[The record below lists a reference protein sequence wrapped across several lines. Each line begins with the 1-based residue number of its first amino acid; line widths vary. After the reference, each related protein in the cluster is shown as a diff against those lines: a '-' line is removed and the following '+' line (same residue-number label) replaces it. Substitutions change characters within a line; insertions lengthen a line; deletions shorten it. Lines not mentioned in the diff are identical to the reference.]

1 MVWKRFTAFCLAA
14 AMMAA
19 NVADVALLAAPFT
32 SNARA
37 SGDLEVATLG
47 FIKKPWDENKDPST
61 TEVVS
66 GGSVDLSV
74 SIKPGYMENEKTS
87 FNFDSTEGKPAPK
100 DDDIVI
106 TGTGKTRRLD
116 VADDFPDPNGT
127 HGTQEVWITG
137 NYYAIA
143 GQGRAV
149 ETIDGAPRRSI
160 KAAIE
165 PEYITQY
172 GELTITAEKGEAVV
186 DGKSQGGAIF
196 TVTAPDRIANG
207 DTENGLFGYNDG
219 TVAADRLANGD
230 LIVEITPKPSTTR
243 LEPLIFTIT
252 PSPAYEYFVTQDKG
266 NSNTTTSKN
275 MYLKQDGTPWL
286 DTELLDNGFPPEKT
300 RNDVIQKDEKIT
312 LYLDLPK
319 SNTLSL
325 KVIKATAAV
334 EEIANDIKIS
344 ANRNDEK
351 FIKLDPGDALNW
363 ITTDFSLR
371 NYQNQYNDKFTI
383 SWDWKA
389 DDSAYQDN
397 VHIGESNNEWIGATI
412 EREITNVKGK
422 LLYTV
427 TFKDRNGKE
436 TTSAQQEIEIVIR
449 GTGDPPVAT
458 LTAQWLNKDDLSSGV
473 NDDANKI
480 PMNTE
485 LNNNGTQLKMDVYKG
500 GVIGYKN
507 PQSPYRYE
515 ITASMGARQS
525 WAKYMIIDASG
536 STDAVT
542 VQLNTTSGIQDYTFG
557 SEFNNPS
564 ISNKDTAVNIP
575 VQINAAKPGTV
586 TLTFR
591 FFVEDSKGNPVEL
604 DYKPR
609 VTITVVDTSPSED
622 ATLSSLVMKDPKGQ
636 SIDFGF
642 TPEATQP
649 FEIKVPFKTESITLE
664 AFRNDDAA
672 NKMIAYYAY
681 HRDGGLTPVYGTE
694 DNPEKVEAGKPTDK
708 IPLTENVPVYIE
720 VTVTA
725 QNPNFTK
732 TYTLQVTRTPAST
745 DATLSNIEIYDESDT
760 DMKNNYLKDFNPL
773 QMDGYMIE
781 VPYKTDWLRVKV
793 PTTDPN
799 AAVQCDPKLENKVL
813 FGDPEWIRLSKMTPN
828 DQGVY
833 VLKVKVVSE
842 QSIDRSANK
851 QPDFTKPDREYTV
864 QIRRRD
870 PSDVSTL
877 TELKVYD
884 TDDKQLTLSPAFTA
898 AQSDYT
904 LRVPF
909 STSKIRASVKPQED
923 SVSRIFAVYGRRGQS
938 DYKKWKTVDINPD
951 GSISKDIPVDF
962 ITAAYDHDEIWIV
975 VGSEMAYG
983 YTEQELI
990 KMVID
995 GDKSEY
1001 VSVYRIRVERAE
1013 PSDDATLKSLVIN
1026 DQDGV
1031 DTKKISFNPDVE
1043 TYEISVPYETREV
1056 SFVPTANHEGA
1067 RIKIQSNRD
1076 SILPGVIP
1084 PRWYTVNSGT
1094 ASKNFDLPYAVGDA
1108 TTTFTIRVEAENY
1121 DYVDP
1126 PSYKEYIVK
1135 ITREEPSHDAYLKA
1149 LSATNTENWQPD
1161 PFIRTTLDYEA
1172 TVKEGSSTVTIT
1184 ATTYHPG
1191 ATLTI
1196 NGMAAQSGVASDP
1209 IDLVDIYTTIEIVV
1223 TAQDG
1228 TTKMT
1233 YTIEFYNQNLVEKTN
1248 NADLRSLKVNYGLMT
1263 PNFKPAVT
1271 EYEVTATED
1280 TYSVDIIPRTDDRLA
1295 TYEVFAG
1302 TRKIGDYNNNYA
1314 LALEDG
1320 ENEVRIVVTSP
1331 DKTVTKEYTVMIYRN
1346 EEDKLKNLTPLE
1358 SEDVDYEGSGDTII
1372 IMIDQYPRIG
1382 ASVFEEL
1389 KNYPDK
1395 TIIFQ
1400 GNDYSL
1406 EFKASDLAG
1415 RVIPSTEIY
1424 DFRMSFSPPDEQE
1437 DAIWDIIESRSGND
1451 DLTSSRVVMAYFPH
1465 HGSLPAT
1472 AILHMSI
1479 GKRYGN
1485 ETIYWHYY
1493 NEERDR
1499 IDYYG
1504 PVQTNAQGTFAVKI
1518 DHFSTYVMTERHS
1531 IVGAELRVGE
1541 TTLAPDGGFLNDA
1554 ADIVKVNP
1562 STGAAKECK

>member
-1 MVWKRFTAFCLAA
+1 
-14 AMMAA
+14 MMAA

-37 SGDLEVATLG
+37 SGDVEAATLG
-47 FIKKPWDENKDPST
+47 FIKKSWDDDKDHPERT
-61 TEVVS
+61 TVVS

-74 SIKPGYMENEKTS
+74 SIKSGYEENKETS
-87 FNFDSTEGKPAPK
+87 FNYDSTDGTAPK

-116 VADDFPDPNGT
+116 VADDFPAIDKQT
-127 HGTQEVWITG
+127 VMITG
-137 NYYAIA
+137 NYYAIK
-143 GQGRAV
+143 GQGKALEKINGADR
-149 ETIDGAPRRSI
+149 TKIDATVD
-160 KAAIE
+160 
-165 PEYITQY
+165 PERIMQY
-172 GELTITAEKGEAVV
+172 GELTIKATQGEIVAN
-186 DGKSQGGAIF
+186 GKSQGGATF
-196 TVTAPDRIANG
+196 TVTAPKFLSNG
-207 DTENGLFGYNDG
+207 GAENGLYGYDG
-219 TVAADRLANGD
+219 GAVGSRRADNGD
-230 LIVEITPKPSTTR
+230 LIVEIHPPAGTAGR
-243 LEPLIFTIT
+243 LDDLTFTIT
-252 PSPAYEYFVTQDKG
+252 PSKAYEYFVTPDKQ
-266 NSNTTTSKN
+266 NSAGTNN
-275 MYLKQDGTPWL
+275 FYLKEDGTPYA
-286 DTELLDNGFPPEKT
+286 DDELLDNGLPPVKT
-300 RNDVIQKDEKIT
+300 MNDVIQKDEEIT
-312 LYLDLPK
+312 FYLDLPK
-319 SNTLSL
+319 SNTLL
-325 KVIKATAAV
+325 LTVIKATAAV

-383 SWDWKA
+383 SWDWRA

-412 EREITNVKGK
+412 EREITDVKGK

-436 TTSAQQEIEIVIR
+436 TKSAQQEIDIVIR

-1184 ATTYHPG
+1184 ATTNHPG

-1562 STGAAKECK
+1562 STGAAKECR

>member
-1 MVWKRFTAFCLAA
+1 
-14 AMMAA
+14 MMAG
-19 NVADVALLAAPFT
+19 NVPDVALLAAPFT

-37 SGDLEVATLG
+37 SGDVEAATLG
-47 FIKKPWDENKDPST
+47 FIKKSWDDDKDHPERT
-61 TEVVS
+61 TVVS

-74 SIKPGYMENEKTS
+74 SIKSGYEENKETS
-87 FNFDSTEGKPAPK
+87 FNYDSTDGTAPK

-116 VADDFPDPNGT
+116 VADDFPAIDKQT
-127 HGTQEVWITG
+127 VMITG
-137 NYYAIA
+137 NYYAIK
-143 GQGRAV
+143 GQGKALEKINGADR
-149 ETIDGAPRRSI
+149 TKIDATVD
-160 KAAIE
+160 
-165 PEYITQY
+165 PERIMQY
-172 GELTITAEKGEAVV
+172 GELTIKATQGEIVAN
-186 DGKSQGGAIF
+186 GKSQGGATF
-196 TVTAPDRIANG
+196 TVTAPEFLSNG
-207 DTENGLFGYNDG
+207 GAENGLYGYNG
-219 TVAADRLANGD
+219 GAVGSRRADNGD
-230 LIVEITPKPSTTR
+230 LIVEIHPPASTAGR
-243 LEPLIFTIT
+243 LDDLTFTIT
-252 PSPAYEYFVTQDKG
+252 PSKAYEYFVTPDKR
-266 NSNTTTSKN
+266 NSAGTNN
-275 MYLKQDGTPWL
+275 FYLKEDGTPYA
-286 DTELLDNGFPPEKT
+286 DDELLDNGLPPVKT
-300 RNDVIQKDEKIT
+300 MNDVIQKDEEIT
-312 LYLDLPK
+312 FYLDLPK
-319 SNTLSL
+319 SNTLL
-325 KVIKATAAV
+325 LTVIKATAAV

-412 EREITNVKGK
+412 EREITDVKGK

-436 TTSAQQEIEIVIR
+436 TKSAQQEIDIVIR

-473 NDDANKI
+473 KDDANKI

-995 GDKSEY
+995 GDKPEY

-1149 LSATNTENWQPD
+1149 LSADNTENWQPD
-1161 PFIRTTLDYEA
+1161 PFIRTTLNYEA

-1184 ATTYHPG
+1184 ATTNHPG

-1562 STGAAKECK
+1562 STGAAKECR

>member
-1 MVWKRFTAFCLAA
+1 
-14 AMMAA
+14 MMAA

-32 SNARA
+32 TNARA
-37 SGDLEVATLG
+37 SGDVEAATLG
-47 FIKKPWDENKDPST
+47 FIKKSWDDDKDHPERT
-61 TEVVS
+61 TVVS

-74 SIKPGYMENEKTS
+74 SIKSGYEENKETS
-87 FNFDSTEGKPAPK
+87 FNYDSTDGTAPK

-106 TGTGKTRRLD
+106 TGTGNTRRLD
-116 VADDFPDPNGT
+116 VSDSFPAIDKQT
-127 HGTQEVWITG
+127 VMITG
-137 NYYAIA
+137 NYYAIK
-143 GQGRAV
+143 GQGKALEKINGADR
-149 ETIDGAPRRSI
+149 TKIDATVD
-160 KAAIE
+160 
-165 PEYITQY
+165 PERIMQY
-172 GELTITAEKGEAVV
+172 GELTIKATQGEIVAN
-186 DGKSQGGAIF
+186 GKSQGGATF
-196 TVTAPDRIANG
+196 TVTAPKFLSNG
-207 DTENGLFGYNDG
+207 GAENGLYGYDGG
-219 TVAADRLANGD
+219 TVGSRRADNGD
-230 LIVEITPKPSTTR
+230 LIVEIHPPAGTAGR
-243 LEPLIFTIT
+243 LDDLTFTIT
-252 PSPAYEYFVTQDKG
+252 PSKAYEYFVTPDKQ
-266 NSNTTTSKN
+266 NSAGTNN
-275 MYLKQDGTPWL
+275 FYLKEDGTPYA
-286 DTELLDNGFPPEKT
+286 DDELLDNGLPPVKT
-300 RNDVIQKDEKIT
+300 MNDVIQKDEEIT
-312 LYLDLPK
+312 FYLDLPK
-319 SNTLSL
+319 SNTLL
-325 KVIKATAAV
+325 LTVIKATAAV

-412 EREITNVKGK
+412 EREITDVKGK

-458 LTAQWLNKDDLSSGV
+458 LTAQWLNRDDLSSGV
-473 NDDANKI
+473 DDDANKI
-480 PMNTE
+480 TMDTE

-1184 ATTYHPG
+1184 ATTNHPG

-1263 PNFKPAVT
+1263 PKFKPAVT

>member
-1 MVWKRFTAFCLAA
+1 
-14 AMMAA
+14 MMAA

-37 SGDLEVATLG
+37 SGDVEAATLG
-47 FIKKPWDENKDPST
+47 FIKKSWDDDKDHPERT
-61 TEVVS
+61 TVVS

-74 SIKPGYMENEKTS
+74 SIKSGYEENKETS
-87 FNFDSTEGKPAPK
+87 FNYDSTDGTAPK

-106 TGTGKTRRLD
+106 TGTGNTRRLD
-116 VADDFPDPNGT
+116 VSDSFPAIDKQT
-127 HGTQEVWITG
+127 VMITG
-137 NYYAIA
+137 NYYAIK
-143 GQGRAV
+143 GQGKALEKINGADR
-149 ETIDGAPRRSI
+149 TKIDATVD
-160 KAAIE
+160 
-165 PEYITQY
+165 PERIMQY
-172 GELTITAEKGEAVV
+172 GELTIKATQGEIVAN
-186 DGKSQGGAIF
+186 GKSQGGATF
-196 TVTAPDRIANG
+196 TVTAPEFLSNG
-207 DTENGLFGYNDG
+207 GAENGLYGYDG
-219 TVAADRLANGD
+219 GAVGSRRADNGD
-230 LIVEITPKPSTTR
+230 LIVEIHPPAGTAGR
-243 LEPLIFTIT
+243 LDDLTFTIT
-252 PSPAYEYFVTQDKG
+252 PSKAYEYFVTPDKQ
-266 NSNTTTSKN
+266 NSAGTNN
-275 MYLKQDGTPWL
+275 FYLKEDGTPYA
-286 DTELLDNGFPPEKT
+286 DDELLDNGLPPVKT
-300 RNDVIQKDEKIT
+300 MNDVIQKDEEIT
-312 LYLDLPK
+312 FYLDLPK
-319 SNTLSL
+319 SNTLL
-325 KVIKATAAV
+325 LTVIKATAAV

-412 EREITNVKGK
+412 EREITDVKGK

-458 LTAQWLNKDDLSSGV
+458 LTAQWLNRDDLSSGV
-473 NDDANKI
+473 DDDANKI
-480 PMNTE
+480 TMDTE

-995 GDKSEY
+995 GDKPEY

-1067 RIKIQSNRD
+1067 RIKIQSSRD

-1149 LSATNTENWQPD
+1149 LSADNTENWQPD
-1161 PFIRTTLDYEA
+1161 PFIRTTLNYEA

-1184 ATTYHPG
+1184 ATTNHPG

>member
-1 MVWKRFTAFCLAA
+1 
-14 AMMAA
+14 MMAA

-32 SNARA
+32 TNARA
-37 SGDLEVATLG
+37 SGDVEAATLG
-47 FIKKPWDENKDPST
+47 FIKKPWDEDKDHPERT
-61 TEVVS
+61 TVVS

-74 SIKPGYMENEKTS
+74 SIKSGYEENKETS
-87 FNFDSTEGKPAPK
+87 FNYDSTDGTAPK

-106 TGTGKTRRLD
+106 TGTGNTRRLD
-116 VADDFPDPNGT
+116 VSDSFPAIDKQT
-127 HGTQEVWITG
+127 VMITG
-137 NYYAIA
+137 NYYAIK
-143 GQGRAV
+143 GQGKALEKINGADR
-149 ETIDGAPRRSI
+149 TKIDATVD
-160 KAAIE
+160 
-165 PEYITQY
+165 PERIMQY
-172 GELTITAEKGEAVV
+172 GELTIKATQGEIVAN
-186 DGKSQGGAIF
+186 GKSQGGATF
-196 TVTAPDRIANG
+196 TVTAPKFLSNG
-207 DTENGLFGYNDG
+207 GAENGLYGYDG
-219 TVAADRLANGD
+219 GAVGSRRADNGD
-230 LIVEITPKPSTTR
+230 LIVEIHPPAGTAGR
-243 LEPLIFTIT
+243 LDDLTFTIT
-252 PSPAYEYFVTQDKG
+252 PSKAYEYFVTPDKQ
-266 NSNTTTSKN
+266 NSAGTNN
-275 MYLKQDGTPWL
+275 FYLKEDGTPYA
-286 DTELLDNGFPPEKT
+286 DDELLDNGLPPVKT
-300 RNDVIQKDEKIT
+300 MNDVIQKDEEIT
-312 LYLDLPK
+312 FYLDLPK
-319 SNTLSL
+319 SNTLL
-325 KVIKATAAV
+325 LTVIKATAAV

-412 EREITNVKGK
+412 EREITDVKGK

-436 TTSAQQEIEIVIR
+436 TKSAQQEIDIVIR

-542 VQLNTTSGIQDYTFG
+542 VQLNTTSGIQDYMFG

-1263 PNFKPAVT
+1263 PKFKPAVT

>member
-1 MVWKRFTAFCLAA
+1 
-14 AMMAA
+14 MMAA

-37 SGDLEVATLG
+37 SGDVEAATLG
-47 FIKKPWDENKDPST
+47 FIKKSWDDDKDHPERT
-61 TEVVS
+61 TVVS

-74 SIKPGYMENEKTS
+74 SIKSGYEENKETS
-87 FNFDSTEGKPAPK
+87 FNYDSTDGTAPK

-116 VADDFPDPNGT
+116 VADDFPAIDKQT
-127 HGTQEVWITG
+127 VMITG
-137 NYYAIA
+137 NYYAIK
-143 GQGRAV
+143 GQGKALEKINGADR
-149 ETIDGAPRRSI
+149 TKIDATVD
-160 KAAIE
+160 
-165 PEYITQY
+165 PERIMQY
-172 GELTITAEKGEAVV
+172 GELTIKATQGEIVAN
-186 DGKSQGGAIF
+186 GKSQGGATF
-196 TVTAPDRIANG
+196 TVTAPKFLSNG
-207 DTENGLFGYNDG
+207 GAENGLYGYDG
-219 TVAADRLANGD
+219 GAVGSRRADNGD
-230 LIVEITPKPSTTR
+230 LIVEIHPPAGTAGR
-243 LEPLIFTIT
+243 LDDLTFTIT
-252 PSPAYEYFVTQDKG
+252 PSKAYEYFVTPDKQ
-266 NSNTTTSKN
+266 NSAGTNN
-275 MYLKQDGTPWL
+275 FYLKEDGTPYA
-286 DTELLDNGFPPEKT
+286 DDELLDNGLPPVKT
-300 RNDVIQKDEKIT
+300 MNDVIQKDEEIT
-312 LYLDLPK
+312 FYLDLPK
-319 SNTLSL
+319 SNTLL
-325 KVIKATAAV
+325 LTVIKATAAV

-412 EREITNVKGK
+412 EREITDVKGK

-458 LTAQWLNKDDLSSGV
+458 LTAQWLNRDDLSSGV
-473 NDDANKI
+473 DDDANKI

-1067 RIKIQSNRD
+1067 RIKIQSSRD

-1149 LSATNTENWQPD
+1149 LSADNTENWQPD
-1161 PFIRTTLDYEA
+1161 PFIRTTLNYEA

>member
-1 MVWKRFTAFCLAA
+1 
-14 AMMAA
+14 MMAA

-37 SGDLEVATLG
+37 SGDVEAATLG
-47 FIKKPWDENKDPST
+47 FIKKSWDDDKDHPERT
-61 TEVVS
+61 TVVS

-74 SIKPGYMENEKTS
+74 SIKSGYEENEKTS
-87 FNFDSTEGKPAPK
+87 FYYDSTDGKPAPK

-116 VADDFPDPNGT
+116 VADSFPTSDKQT
-127 HGTQEVWITG
+127 VMITG
-137 NYYAIA
+137 NYYAIK
-143 GQGRAV
+143 GQGKAL
-149 ETIDGAPRRSI
+149 EKIKGEGGDPTLTKIDATVD
-160 KAAIE
+160 
-165 PEYITQY
+165 PERIMQY
-172 GELTITAEKGEAVV
+172 GELTIKATQGEIVAN
-186 DGKSQGGAIF
+186 GKSQGGATF
-196 TVTAPDRIANG
+196 TVTAPEFLSNG
-207 DTENGLFGYNDG
+207 GAENGLYGYDGG
-219 TVAADRLANGD
+219 TVGSRRADNGD
-230 LIVEITPKPSTTR
+230 LIVEIHPPAGTAGR
-243 LEPLIFTIT
+243 LDDLTFTIT

-286 DTELLDNGFPPEKT
+286 DTELLDNGRPPVKT
-300 RNDVIQKDEKIT
+300 MNDVIQKDEEIT
-312 LYLDLPK
+312 FYLDLPK
-319 SNTLSL
+319 SNPLFLTVIQA
-325 KVIKATAAV
+325 KVAV
-334 EEIANDIKIS
+334 EGIANDI
-344 ANRNDEK
+344 NLNDEK
-351 FIKLDPGDALNW
+351 FIRYDPDDGWNVSTGEFW
-363 ITTDFSLR
+363 FTKEFSLLAV
-371 NYQNQYNDKFTI
+371 QKQYNAEFSI
-383 SWDWKA
+383 SWKWVPESAEHKEMVVIG
-389 DDSAYQDN
+389 DSTDAN
-397 VHIGESNNEWIGATI
+397 GWVSVKIGK
-412 EREITNVKGK
+412 RPTNDVKGT
-422 LLYTV
+422 LAYTV
-427 TFKDRNGKE
+427 TFRDRNNKE
-436 TTSAQQEIEIVIR
+436 TTSAEQSIPIRIR
-449 GTGDPPVAT
+449 GTGEPPVAT
-458 LTAQWLNKDDLSSGV
+458 LTAQWLNRDDLSSGV

-480 PMNTE
+480 AMDTE

-507 PQSPYRYE
+507 PKSPYRYE

-525 WAKYMIIDASG
+525 WAHHMVIDASG

-542 VQLNTTSGIQDYTFG
+542 VQLNTDDGVQDYTFG

-564 ISNKDTAVNIP
+564 ISNKEMATDIP

-591 FFVEDSKGNPVEL
+591 FFIENANGQPVVEL

-1161 PFIRTTLDYEA
+1161 PFIRTTLNYEA

-1184 ATTYHPG
+1184 ATTNHPG

-1263 PNFKPAVT
+1263 PKFKPAVT

>member
-32 SNARA
+32 TNARA
-37 SGDLEVATLG
+37 SGDVEAATLG
-47 FIKKPWDENKDPST
+47 FIKKSWDDDKDHPERT
-61 TEVVS
+61 TVVS

-74 SIKPGYMENEKTS
+74 SIKSGYEENKETS
-87 FNFDSTEGKPAPK
+87 FNYDSTDGTAPK

-106 TGTGKTRRLD
+106 TGTGNTRRLD
-116 VADDFPDPNGT
+116 VSDSFPAIDKQT
-127 HGTQEVWITG
+127 VMITG
-137 NYYAIA
+137 NYYAIK
-143 GQGRAV
+143 GQGKALEKINGADR
-149 ETIDGAPRRSI
+149 TKIDATVD
-160 KAAIE
+160 
-165 PEYITQY
+165 PERIMQY
-172 GELTITAEKGEAVV
+172 GELTIKATQGEIVAN
-186 DGKSQGGAIF
+186 GKSQGGATF
-196 TVTAPDRIANG
+196 TVTAPKFLSNG
-207 DTENGLFGYNDG
+207 GAENGLYGYDGG
-219 TVAADRLANGD
+219 TVGSRRADNGD
-230 LIVEITPKPSTTR
+230 LIVEIHPPAGTAGR
-243 LEPLIFTIT
+243 LDDLTFTIT
-252 PSPAYEYFVTQDKG
+252 PSKAYEYFVTPDKQ
-266 NSNTTTSKN
+266 NSAGTNN
-275 MYLKQDGTPWL
+275 FYLKEDGTPYA
-286 DTELLDNGFPPEKT
+286 DDELLDNGLPPVKT
-300 RNDVIQKDEKIT
+300 MNDVIQKDEEIT
-312 LYLDLPK
+312 FYLDLPK
-319 SNTLSL
+319 SNTLL
-325 KVIKATAAV
+325 LTVIKATAAV

-412 EREITNVKGK
+412 EREITDVKGK

-458 LTAQWLNKDDLSSGV
+458 LTAQWLNRDDLSSGV
-473 NDDANKI
+473 DDDANKI
-480 PMNTE
+480 TMDTE

-1184 ATTYHPG
+1184 ATTNHPG

-1263 PNFKPAVT
+1263 PKFKPAVT

>member
-37 SGDLEVATLG
+37 SGDVEAATLG
-47 FIKKPWDENKDPST
+47 FIKKSWDDDKDHPERT
-61 TEVVS
+61 TVVS

-74 SIKPGYMENEKTS
+74 SIKSGYEENKETS
-87 FNFDSTEGKPAPK
+87 FNYDSTDGTAPK

-116 VADDFPDPNGT
+116 VSDSFPAIDKAIDKQT
-127 HGTQEVWITG
+127 VMITG
-137 NYYAIA
+137 NYYAIK
-143 GQGRAV
+143 GQGKALEKINGADR
-149 ETIDGAPRRSI
+149 TKIDATVD
-160 KAAIE
+160 
-165 PEYITQY
+165 PERIMQY
-172 GELTITAEKGEAVV
+172 GELTIKATQGEIVAN
-186 DGKSQGGAIF
+186 GKSQGGATF
-196 TVTAPDRIANG
+196 TVTAPEFLSNG
-207 DTENGLFGYNDG
+207 GAENGLYGYDGG
-219 TVAADRLANGD
+219 TVGSRRADNGD
-230 LIVEITPKPSTTR
+230 LIVEIYPPAGTAGR
-243 LEPLIFTIT
+243 LDDLTFTIT
-252 PSPAYEYFVTQDKG
+252 PSKAYEYFVTPDKQ
-266 NSNTTTSKN
+266 NSAGTNN
-275 MYLKQDGTPWL
+275 FYLKEDGTPYA
-286 DTELLDNGFPPEKT
+286 DDELLDNGLPPVKT
-300 RNDVIQKDEKIT
+300 MNDVIQKDEEIT
-312 LYLDLPK
+312 FYLDLPK
-319 SNTLSL
+319 SNTLL
-325 KVIKATAAV
+325 LTVIKATAAV

-412 EREITNVKGK
+412 EREITDVKGK

-436 TTSAQQEIEIVIR
+436 TKSAQQEIDIVIR

-995 GDKSEY
+995 GDKPEY

-1067 RIKIQSNRD
+1067 RIKIQSSRD

-1161 PFIRTTLDYEA
+1161 PFIRTTLNYEA

>member
-37 SGDLEVATLG
+37 SGDVEAATLG
-47 FIKKPWDENKDPST
+47 FIKKSWDDDKDHPERT
-61 TEVVS
+61 TVVS

-74 SIKPGYMENEKTS
+74 SIKSGYEENKETS
-87 FNFDSTEGKPAPK
+87 FNYDSTDGTAPK

-116 VADDFPDPNGT
+116 VSDSFPAIDKAIDKQT
-127 HGTQEVWITG
+127 VMITG
-137 NYYAIA
+137 NYYAIK
-143 GQGRAV
+143 GQGKALEKINGADR
-149 ETIDGAPRRSI
+149 TKIDATVD
-160 KAAIE
+160 
-165 PEYITQY
+165 PERIMQY
-172 GELTITAEKGEAVV
+172 GELTIKATQGEIVAN
-186 DGKSQGGAIF
+186 GKSQGGATF
-196 TVTAPDRIANG
+196 TVTAPEFLSNG
-207 DTENGLFGYNDG
+207 GAENGLYGYDGG
-219 TVAADRLANGD
+219 TVGSRRADNGD
-230 LIVEITPKPSTTR
+230 LIVEIYPPAGTAGR
-243 LEPLIFTIT
+243 LDDLTFTIT
-252 PSPAYEYFVTQDKG
+252 PSKAYEYFVTPDKQ
-266 NSNTTTSKN
+266 NSAGTNN
-275 MYLKQDGTPWL
+275 FYLKEDGTPYA
-286 DTELLDNGFPPEKT
+286 DDELLDNGLPPVKT
-300 RNDVIQKDEKIT
+300 MNDVIQKDEEIT
-312 LYLDLPK
+312 FYLDLPK
-319 SNTLSL
+319 SNTLL
-325 KVIKATAAV
+325 LTVIKATAAV

-412 EREITNVKGK
+412 EREITDVKGK

-436 TTSAQQEIEIVIR
+436 TKSAQQEIDIVIR

-995 GDKSEY
+995 GDKPEY

-1067 RIKIQSNRD
+1067 RIKIQSSRD

-1161 PFIRTTLDYEA
+1161 PFIRTTLNYEA

-1263 PNFKPAVT
+1263 PKFKPAVT

-1562 STGAAKECK
+1562 STGAAKECR

>member
-37 SGDLEVATLG
+37 SGDVEAATLG
-47 FIKKPWDENKDPST
+47 FIKKSWDDDKDHPERT
-61 TEVVS
+61 TVVS

-74 SIKPGYMENEKTS
+74 SIKSGYEENKETS
-87 FNFDSTEGKPAPK
+87 FNYDSTDGTAPK

-116 VADDFPDPNGT
+116 VSDSFPAIDKQT
-127 HGTQEVWITG
+127 VMITG
-137 NYYAIA
+137 NYYAIK
-143 GQGRAV
+143 GQGKALEKINGADR
-149 ETIDGAPRRSI
+149 TKIDATVD
-160 KAAIE
+160 
-165 PEYITQY
+165 PERIMQY
-172 GELTITAEKGEAVV
+172 GELTIKATQGEIVAN
-186 DGKSQGGAIF
+186 GKSQGGATF
-196 TVTAPDRIANG
+196 TVTAPEFLSNG
-207 DTENGLFGYNDG
+207 GAENGLYGYDGG
-219 TVAADRLANGD
+219 TVGSRRADNGD
-230 LIVEITPKPSTTR
+230 LIVEIHPPAGTAGR
-243 LEPLIFTIT
+243 LDDLTFTIT
-252 PSPAYEYFVTQDKG
+252 PSKAYEYFVTPDKQ
-266 NSNTTTSKN
+266 NSAGTNN
-275 MYLKQDGTPWL
+275 FYLKEDGTPYA
-286 DTELLDNGFPPEKT
+286 DDELLDNGLPPVKT
-300 RNDVIQKDEKIT
+300 MNDVIQKDEEIT
-312 LYLDLPK
+312 FYLDLPK
-319 SNTLSL
+319 SNTLL
-325 KVIKATAAV
+325 LTVIKATAAV

-383 SWDWKA
+383 SWDWRA

-412 EREITNVKGK
+412 EREITDVKGK

-436 TTSAQQEIEIVIR
+436 TKSAQQEIDIVIR

-458 LTAQWLNKDDLSSGV
+458 LTAQWLNRDDLSSGV
-473 NDDANKI
+473 DDDANKI
-480 PMNTE
+480 TMDTE

-694 DNPEKVEAGKPTDK
+694 DNPEKVEAGKPTDT

-995 GDKSEY
+995 GDKPEY

-1067 RIKIQSNRD
+1067 RIKIQSSRD

>member
-37 SGDLEVATLG
+37 SGDVEAATLG
-47 FIKKPWDENKDPST
+47 FIKKSWDDDKDHPERT
-61 TEVVS
+61 TVVS

-74 SIKPGYMENEKTS
+74 SIKSGYEENKETS
-87 FNFDSTEGKPAPK
+87 FNYDSTDGTAPK

-116 VADDFPDPNGT
+116 VADDFPAIDKQT
-127 HGTQEVWITG
+127 VMITG
-137 NYYAIA
+137 NYYAIK
-143 GQGRAV
+143 GQGKALEKINGADR
-149 ETIDGAPRRSI
+149 TKIDATVD
-160 KAAIE
+160 
-165 PEYITQY
+165 PERIMQY
-172 GELTITAEKGEAVV
+172 GELTIKATQGEIVAN
-186 DGKSQGGAIF
+186 GKSQGGATF
-196 TVTAPDRIANG
+196 TVTAPEFLSNG
-207 DTENGLFGYNDG
+207 GAENGLYGYNG
-219 TVAADRLANGD
+219 GAVGSRRADNGD
-230 LIVEITPKPSTTR
+230 LIVEIHPPASTAGR
-243 LEPLIFTIT
+243 LDDLTFTIT
-252 PSPAYEYFVTQDKG
+252 PSKAYEYFVTPDKR
-266 NSNTTTSKN
+266 NSAGTNN
-275 MYLKQDGTPWL
+275 FYLKEDGTPYA
-286 DTELLDNGFPPEKT
+286 DDELLDNGLPPVKT
-300 RNDVIQKDEKIT
+300 MNDVIQKDEEIT
-312 LYLDLPK
+312 FYLDLPK
-319 SNTLSL
+319 SNTLL
-325 KVIKATAAV
+325 LTVIKATAAV

-412 EREITNVKGK
+412 EREITDVKGK

-436 TTSAQQEIEIVIR
+436 TKSAQQEIDIVIR

-995 GDKSEY
+995 GDKPEY

-1149 LSATNTENWQPD
+1149 LSADNTENWQPD
-1161 PFIRTTLDYEA
+1161 PFIRTTLNYEA

-1184 ATTYHPG
+1184 ATTNHPG

-1562 STGAAKECK
+1562 STGAAKECR

>member
-1 MVWKRFTAFCLAA
+1 MVLKRFTAFCLAA
-14 AMMAA
+14 AIMTA
-19 NVADVALLAAPFT
+19 NVADLALLAAPFT
-32 SNARA
+32 TNARA
-37 SGDLEVATLG
+37 SGDVQAATIG
-47 FIKKPWDENKDPST
+47 FVKKAWDEDKDHPERT
-61 TEVVS
+61 TIVS
-66 GGSVDLSV
+66 GGSVDMSI
-74 SIKPGYMENEKTS
+74 SIKTNYEERDKDNS
-87 FNFDSTEGKPAPK
+87 FVYNSNDGAAPSK
-100 DDDIVI
+100 DDIKI
-106 TGTGKTRRLD
+106 TGTGSTRL
-116 VADDFPDPNGT
+116 VEASSQFPGATDPDKRSIVMAGSYIAT
-127 HGTQEVWITG
+127 
-137 NYYAIA
+137 A
-143 GQGRAV
+143 GQGKALEKINGGDRIRIDAAV
-149 ETIDGAPRRSI
+149 VPQR
-160 KAAIE
+160 
-165 PEYITQY
+165 ITQY
-172 GELTITAEKGEAVV
+172 GQLTVECTAGEGYKHTEK
-186 DGKSQGGAIF
+186 KYTGGSYS
-196 TVTAPDRIANG
+196 VTAPEKLPDG
-207 DTENGLFGYNDG
+207 TENGLFLYNDASVG
-219 TVAADRLANGD
+219 AGREANGD
-230 LIVEITPKPSTTR
+230 LTLQLTPKAGGEVLS
-243 LEPLIFTIT
+243 FTID
-252 PSPAYEYFVTQDKG
+252 PSEAYEYYKSEDGLK
-266 NSNTTTSKN
+266 
-275 MYLKQDGTPWL
+275 YLNEDGVAYDPAQL
-286 DTELLDNGFPPEKT
+286 VDGKPPVKT
-300 RNDVIQKDEKIT
+300 YNDVIQKGEKIT

-319 SNTLSL
+319 SNEIILT
-325 KVIKATAAV
+325 VIKAQAAV
-334 EEIANDIKIS
+334 DEIANDITVS
-344 ANRNDEK
+344 ANPSRNDGK
-351 FIKLDPGDALNW
+351 FVKLNDGDALDR
-363 ITTDFSLR
+363 ITKDFDLR
-371 NYQNQYNDKFTI
+371 QKQNQYNTTFVI
-383 SWDWKA
+383 DWKWVP
-389 DDSAYQDN
+389 DDPKYQGNLVIDETAN
-397 VHIGESNNEWIGATI
+397 DWNTAKVIK
-412 EREITNVKGK
+412 REVQDVTGK
-422 LLYTV
+422 LVYTV
-427 TFKDRNGKE
+427 TFTPTEKGAAPTSTKDGAWSIPI
-436 TTSAQQEIEIVIR
+436 TIR

-480 PMNTE
+480 AMNTE

-564 ISNKDTAVNIP
+564 ISNEYTAVNIP

-591 FFVEDSKGNPVEL
+591 FFVENSKGNPVEL

-649 FEIKVPFKTESITLE
+649 FVIKVPFKTESIKLE

-1184 ATTYHPG
+1184 ATTNHPG

-1263 PNFKPAVT
+1263 PKFKPAVT

>member
-1 MVWKRFTAFCLAA
+1 
-14 AMMAA
+14 MMAA

-37 SGDLEVATLG
+37 SGDVEAATLG
-47 FIKKPWDENKDPST
+47 FIKKSWDDDKDHPERT
-61 TEVVS
+61 TVVS

-74 SIKPGYMENEKTS
+74 SIKSGYEENKETS
-87 FNFDSTEGKPAPK
+87 FNYDSTDGTAPK

-116 VADDFPDPNGT
+116 VADDFPAIDKQT
-127 HGTQEVWITG
+127 VMITG
-137 NYYAIA
+137 NYYAIK
-143 GQGRAV
+143 GQGKALEKINGADR
-149 ETIDGAPRRSI
+149 TKIDATVD
-160 KAAIE
+160 
-165 PEYITQY
+165 PERIMQY
-172 GELTITAEKGEAVV
+172 GELTIKATQGEIVAN
-186 DGKSQGGAIF
+186 GKSQGGATF
-196 TVTAPDRIANG
+196 TVTAPKFLSNG
-207 DTENGLFGYNDG
+207 GAENGLYGYDG
-219 TVAADRLANGD
+219 GAVGSRRADNGD
-230 LIVEITPKPSTTR
+230 LIVEIHPPAGTAGR
-243 LEPLIFTIT
+243 LDDLTFTIT
-252 PSPAYEYFVTQDKG
+252 PSKAYEYFVTPDKQ
-266 NSNTTTSKN
+266 NSAGTNN
-275 MYLKQDGTPWL
+275 FYLKEDGTPYA
-286 DTELLDNGFPPEKT
+286 DDELLDNGLPPVKT
-300 RNDVIQKDEKIT
+300 MNDVIQKDEEIT
-312 LYLDLPK
+312 FYLDLPK
-319 SNTLSL
+319 SNTLL
-325 KVIKATAAV
+325 LTVIKATAAV

-412 EREITNVKGK
+412 EREITDVKGK

-436 TTSAQQEIEIVIR
+436 TKSAQQEIDIVIR

-1263 PNFKPAVT
+1263 PKFKPAVT

>member
-37 SGDLEVATLG
+37 SGDVEAATLG
-47 FIKKPWDENKDPST
+47 FIKKSWDDDKDHPERT
-61 TEVVS
+61 TVVS

-74 SIKPGYMENEKTS
+74 SIKSGYEENKETS
-87 FNFDSTEGKPAPK
+87 FNYDSTDGTAPK

-116 VADDFPDPNGT
+116 VADDFPAIDKQT
-127 HGTQEVWITG
+127 VMITG
-137 NYYAIA
+137 NYYAIK
-143 GQGRAV
+143 GQGKALEKINGADR
-149 ETIDGAPRRSI
+149 TKIDATVD
-160 KAAIE
+160 
-165 PEYITQY
+165 PERIMQY
-172 GELTITAEKGEAVV
+172 GELTIKATQGEIVAN
-186 DGKSQGGAIF
+186 GKSQGGATF
-196 TVTAPDRIANG
+196 TVTAPKFLSNG
-207 DTENGLFGYNDG
+207 GAENGLYGYDG
-219 TVAADRLANGD
+219 GAVGSRRADNGD
-230 LIVEITPKPSTTR
+230 LIVEIHPPAGTAGR
-243 LEPLIFTIT
+243 LDDLTFTIT
-252 PSPAYEYFVTQDKG
+252 PSKAYEYFVTPDKQ
-266 NSNTTTSKN
+266 NSAGTNN
-275 MYLKQDGTPWL
+275 FYLKEDGTPYA
-286 DTELLDNGFPPEKT
+286 DDELLDNGLPPVKT
-300 RNDVIQKDEKIT
+300 MNDVIQKDEEIT
-312 LYLDLPK
+312 FYLDLPK
-319 SNTLSL
+319 SNTLL
-325 KVIKATAAV
+325 LTVIKATAAV

-412 EREITNVKGK
+412 EREITDVKGK

-436 TTSAQQEIEIVIR
+436 TKSAQQEIDIVIR

-1161 PFIRTTLDYEA
+1161 PFIRTTLNYEA

-1184 ATTYHPG
+1184 ATTNHPG

-1263 PNFKPAVT
+1263 PKFKPAVT

>member
-37 SGDLEVATLG
+37 SGDVEAATLG
-47 FIKKPWDENKDPST
+47 FIKKSWDDDKDHPERT
-61 TEVVS
+61 TVVS

-74 SIKPGYMENEKTS
+74 SIKSGYEENKETS
-87 FNFDSTEGKPAPK
+87 FNYDSTDGTAPK

-106 TGTGKTRRLD
+106 TGTGNTRRLD
-116 VADDFPDPNGT
+116 VSDSFPAIDKQT
-127 HGTQEVWITG
+127 VMITG
-137 NYYAIA
+137 NYYAIK
-143 GQGRAV
+143 GQGKALEKINGADR
-149 ETIDGAPRRSI
+149 TKIDATVD
-160 KAAIE
+160 
-165 PEYITQY
+165 PERIMQY
-172 GELTITAEKGEAVV
+172 GELTIKATQGEIVAN
-186 DGKSQGGAIF
+186 GKSQGGATF
-196 TVTAPDRIANG
+196 TVTAPEFLSNG
-207 DTENGLFGYNDG
+207 GAENGLYGYDGG
-219 TVAADRLANGD
+219 TVGSRRADNGD
-230 LIVEITPKPSTTR
+230 LIVEIHPPAGTAGR
-243 LEPLIFTIT
+243 LDDLTFTIT
-252 PSPAYEYFVTQDKG
+252 PSKAYEYFVTPDKQDSAG
-266 NSNTTTSKN
+266 TNNF
-275 MYLKQDGTPWL
+275 YLKEDGTPYA
-286 DTELLDNGFPPEKT
+286 DDELLDNGLPPVKT
-300 RNDVIQKDEKIT
+300 MNDVIQKDEEIT
-312 LYLDLPK
+312 FYLDLPK
-319 SNTLSL
+319 SNTLL
-325 KVIKATAAV
+325 LTVIKATAAV

-412 EREITNVKGK
+412 EREITDVKGK

-458 LTAQWLNKDDLSSGV
+458 LTAQWLNRDDLSSGV
-473 NDDANKI
+473 DDDANKI
-480 PMNTE
+480 TMDTE

-694 DNPEKVEAGKPTDK
+694 DNPEKVEAGKPTDT

-760 DMKNNYLKDFNPL
+760 DMKNNYLKDFDPL

-995 GDKSEY
+995 GDKPEY

-1067 RIKIQSNRD
+1067 RIKIQSSRD

-1263 PNFKPAVT
+1263 PKFKPAVT

>member
-32 SNARA
+32 TNARA
-37 SGDLEVATLG
+37 SGDVEAATLG
-47 FIKKPWDENKDPST
+47 FIKKPWDEDKDHPERT
-61 TEVVS
+61 TVVS

-74 SIKPGYMENEKTS
+74 SIKSGYEENKETS
-87 FNFDSTEGKPAPK
+87 FNYDSTDGTAPK

-106 TGTGKTRRLD
+106 TGTGNTRRLD
-116 VADDFPDPNGT
+116 VSDSFPAIDKQT
-127 HGTQEVWITG
+127 VMITG
-137 NYYAIA
+137 NYYAIK
-143 GQGRAV
+143 GQGKALEKINGADR
-149 ETIDGAPRRSI
+149 TKIDATVD
-160 KAAIE
+160 
-165 PEYITQY
+165 PERIMQY
-172 GELTITAEKGEAVV
+172 GELTIKATQGEIVAN
-186 DGKSQGGAIF
+186 GKSQGGATF
-196 TVTAPDRIANG
+196 TVTAPKFLSNG
-207 DTENGLFGYNDG
+207 GAENGLYGYDG
-219 TVAADRLANGD
+219 GAVGSRRADNGD
-230 LIVEITPKPSTTR
+230 LIVEIHPPAGTAGR
-243 LEPLIFTIT
+243 LDDLTFTIT
-252 PSPAYEYFVTQDKG
+252 PSKAYEYFVTPDKQ
-266 NSNTTTSKN
+266 NSAGTNN
-275 MYLKQDGTPWL
+275 FYLKEDGTPYA
-286 DTELLDNGFPPEKT
+286 DDELLDNGLPPVKT
-300 RNDVIQKDEKIT
+300 MNDVIQKDEEIT
-312 LYLDLPK
+312 FYLDLPK
-319 SNTLSL
+319 SNTLL
-325 KVIKATAAV
+325 LTVIKATAAV

-412 EREITNVKGK
+412 EREITDVKGK

-436 TTSAQQEIEIVIR
+436 TKSAQQEIDIVIR

-458 LTAQWLNKDDLSSGV
+458 LTAQWLNRDDLSSGV
-473 NDDANKI
+473 DDDANKI
-480 PMNTE
+480 TMDTE

-1161 PFIRTTLDYEA
+1161 PFIRTTLNYEA

-1184 ATTYHPG
+1184 ATTNHPG

>member
-32 SNARA
+32 TNARA
-37 SGDLEVATLG
+37 SGDVEAATLG
-47 FIKKPWDENKDPST
+47 FIKKSWDDDKDHPERT
-61 TEVVS
+61 TVVS

-74 SIKPGYMENEKTS
+74 SIKSGYEENKETS
-87 FNFDSTEGKPAPK
+87 FNYDSTDGTAPK

-106 TGTGKTRRLD
+106 TGTGNTRRLD
-116 VADDFPDPNGT
+116 VSDSFPAIDKQT
-127 HGTQEVWITG
+127 VMITG
-137 NYYAIA
+137 NYYAIK
-143 GQGRAV
+143 GQGKALEKINGADR
-149 ETIDGAPRRSI
+149 TKIDATVD
-160 KAAIE
+160 
-165 PEYITQY
+165 PERIMQY
-172 GELTITAEKGEAVV
+172 GELTIKATQGEIVAN
-186 DGKSQGGAIF
+186 GKSQGGATF
-196 TVTAPDRIANG
+196 TVTAPEFLSNG
-207 DTENGLFGYNDG
+207 GAENGLYGYDG
-219 TVAADRLANGD
+219 GAVGSRRADNGD
-230 LIVEITPKPSTTR
+230 LIVEIHPPAGTAGR
-243 LEPLIFTIT
+243 LDDLTFTIT

-286 DTELLDNGFPPEKT
+286 DTELLDNGLPPVKT
-300 RNDVIQKDEKIT
+300 MNDVIQKDEEIT
-312 LYLDLPK
+312 FYLDLPK
-319 SNTLSL
+319 SNTLL
-325 KVIKATAAV
+325 LTVIKATAAV

-412 EREITNVKGK
+412 EREITDVKGK

-436 TTSAQQEIEIVIR
+436 TKSAQQEIDIVIR

-458 LTAQWLNKDDLSSGV
+458 LTAQWLNRDDLSSGV
-473 NDDANKI
+473 DDDANKI
-480 PMNTE
+480 TMDTE

-1149 LSATNTENWQPD
+1149 LSADNTENWQPD
-1161 PFIRTTLDYEA
+1161 PFIRTTLNYEA

-1184 ATTYHPG
+1184 ATTNHPG

-1562 STGAAKECK
+1562 STGAAKECR

>member
-37 SGDLEVATLG
+37 SGDVEAATLG
-47 FIKKPWDENKDPST
+47 FIKKSWDDDKDHPERT
-61 TEVVS
+61 TVVS

-74 SIKPGYMENEKTS
+74 SIKSGYEENKETS
-87 FNFDSTEGKPAPK
+87 FNYDSTDGTAPK

-116 VADDFPDPNGT
+116 VADDFPAIDKQT
-127 HGTQEVWITG
+127 VMITG
-137 NYYAIA
+137 NYYAIK
-143 GQGRAV
+143 GQGKALEKINGADR
-149 ETIDGAPRRSI
+149 TKIDATVD
-160 KAAIE
+160 
-165 PEYITQY
+165 PERIMQY
-172 GELTITAEKGEAVV
+172 GELTIKATQGEIVAN
-186 DGKSQGGAIF
+186 GKSQGGATF
-196 TVTAPDRIANG
+196 TVTAPKFLSNG
-207 DTENGLFGYNDG
+207 GAENGLYGYDG
-219 TVAADRLANGD
+219 GMVGSRRADNGD
-230 LIVEITPKPSTTR
+230 LIVEIHPPAGTAGR
-243 LEPLIFTIT
+243 LDDLTFTIT
-252 PSPAYEYFVTQDKG
+252 PSKAYEYFVTPDKQ
-266 NSNTTTSKN
+266 NSASTNN
-275 MYLKQDGTPWL
+275 FYLKEDGTPYA
-286 DTELLDNGFPPEKT
+286 DDELLDNGLPPVKT
-300 RNDVIQKDEKIT
+300 MNDVIQKDEEIT
-312 LYLDLPK
+312 FYLDLPK
-319 SNTLSL
+319 SNTLL
-325 KVIKATAAV
+325 LTVIKATAAV

-412 EREITNVKGK
+412 EREITDVKGK

-436 TTSAQQEIEIVIR
+436 TKSAQQEIDIVIR

-1263 PNFKPAVT
+1263 PKFKPAVT

>member
-37 SGDLEVATLG
+37 SGDVEAATLG
-47 FIKKPWDENKDPST
+47 FIKKSWDDDKDHPERT
-61 TEVVS
+61 TVVS

-74 SIKPGYMENEKTS
+74 SIKSGYEENKETS
-87 FNFDSTEGKPAPK
+87 FNYDSTDGTAPK

-106 TGTGKTRRLD
+106 TGTGNTRRLD
-116 VADDFPDPNGT
+116 VSDSFPAIDKQT
-127 HGTQEVWITG
+127 VMITG
-137 NYYAIA
+137 NYYAIK
-143 GQGRAV
+143 GQGKALEKINGADR
-149 ETIDGAPRRSI
+149 TKIDATVD
-160 KAAIE
+160 
-165 PEYITQY
+165 PERIMQY
-172 GELTITAEKGEAVV
+172 GELTIKATQGEIVAN
-186 DGKSQGGAIF
+186 GKSQGGATF
-196 TVTAPDRIANG
+196 TVTAPKFLSNG
-207 DTENGLFGYNDG
+207 GAENGLYGYDG
-219 TVAADRLANGD
+219 GAVGSRRADNGD
-230 LIVEITPKPSTTR
+230 LIVEIHPPAGTAGR
-243 LEPLIFTIT
+243 LDDLTFTIT

-286 DTELLDNGFPPEKT
+286 DTELLDNGRPPVKT
-300 RNDVIQKDEKIT
+300 MNDVIQKDEEIT
-312 LYLDLPK
+312 FYLDLPK
-319 SNTLSL
+319 SNTLL
-325 KVIKATAAV
+325 LTVIKATAAV

-412 EREITNVKGK
+412 EREITDVKGK

-436 TTSAQQEIEIVIR
+436 TKSAQQEIDIVIR

-473 NDDANKI
+473 NGDANKI

-1562 STGAAKECK
+1562 STGAAKECR

>member
-37 SGDLEVATLG
+37 SGDVEAATLG
-47 FIKKPWDENKDPST
+47 FIKKSWDDDKDHPERT
-61 TEVVS
+61 TVVS

-74 SIKPGYMENEKTS
+74 SIKSGYEENKETS
-87 FNFDSTEGKPAPK
+87 FNYDSTDGTAPK

-116 VADDFPDPNGT
+116 VADDFPAIDKQT
-127 HGTQEVWITG
+127 VMITG
-137 NYYAIA
+137 NYYAIK
-143 GQGRAV
+143 GQGKALEKINGADR
-149 ETIDGAPRRSI
+149 TKIDATVD
-160 KAAIE
+160 
-165 PEYITQY
+165 PERIMQY
-172 GELTITAEKGEAVV
+172 GELTIKATQGEIVAN
-186 DGKSQGGAIF
+186 GKSQGGATF
-196 TVTAPDRIANG
+196 TVTAPKFLSNG
-207 DTENGLFGYNDG
+207 GAENGLYGYDG
-219 TVAADRLANGD
+219 GAVGSRRADNGD
-230 LIVEITPKPSTTR
+230 LIVEIHPPAGTAGR
-243 LEPLIFTIT
+243 LDDLTFTIT
-252 PSPAYEYFVTQDKG
+252 PSKAYEYFVTPDKQ
-266 NSNTTTSKN
+266 NSAGTNN
-275 MYLKQDGTPWL
+275 FYLKEDGTPYA
-286 DTELLDNGFPPEKT
+286 DDELLDNGLPPVKT
-300 RNDVIQKDEKIT
+300 MNDVIQKDEEIT
-312 LYLDLPK
+312 FYLDLPK
-319 SNTLSL
+319 SNTLL
-325 KVIKATAAV
+325 LTVIKATAAV

-412 EREITNVKGK
+412 EREITDVKGK

-458 LTAQWLNKDDLSSGV
+458 LTAQWLNRDDLSSGV
-473 NDDANKI
+473 DDDANKI

-1067 RIKIQSNRD
+1067 RIKIQSSRD

-1149 LSATNTENWQPD
+1149 LSADNTENWQPD
-1161 PFIRTTLDYEA
+1161 PFIRTTLNYEA

>member
-37 SGDLEVATLG
+37 SGDVEAATLG
-47 FIKKPWDENKDPST
+47 FIKKSWDDDKDHPERT
-61 TEVVS
+61 TVVS

-74 SIKPGYMENEKTS
+74 SIKSGYEENKETS
-87 FNFDSTEGKPAPK
+87 FNYDSTDGTAPK

-116 VADDFPDPNGT
+116 VADDFPAIDKQT
-127 HGTQEVWITG
+127 VMITG
-137 NYYAIA
+137 NYYAIK
-143 GQGRAV
+143 GQGKALEKINGADR
-149 ETIDGAPRRSI
+149 TKIDATVD
-160 KAAIE
+160 
-165 PEYITQY
+165 PERIMQY
-172 GELTITAEKGEAVV
+172 GELTIKATQGEIVAN
-186 DGKSQGGAIF
+186 GKSQGGATF
-196 TVTAPDRIANG
+196 TVTAPEFLSNG
-207 DTENGLFGYNDG
+207 GAENGLYGYNG
-219 TVAADRLANGD
+219 GAVGSRRADNGD
-230 LIVEITPKPSTTR
+230 LIVEIHPPASTAGR
-243 LEPLIFTIT
+243 LDDLTFTIT
-252 PSPAYEYFVTQDKG
+252 PSKAYEYFVTPDKQ
-266 NSNTTTSKN
+266 NSAGTNN
-275 MYLKQDGTPWL
+275 FYLKEDGTPYA
-286 DTELLDNGFPPEKT
+286 DDELLDNGLPPVKT
-300 RNDVIQKDEKIT
+300 MNDVIQKDEEIT
-312 LYLDLPK
+312 FYLDLPK
-319 SNTLSL
+319 SNTLL
-325 KVIKATAAV
+325 LTVIKATAAV

-412 EREITNVKGK
+412 EREITDVKGK

-436 TTSAQQEIEIVIR
+436 TKSAQQEIDIVIR

-760 DMKNNYLKDFNPL
+760 DMKNNYLKDFDPL

-1067 RIKIQSNRD
+1067 RIKIQSSRD

-1161 PFIRTTLDYEA
+1161 PFIRTTLNYEA

-1184 ATTYHPG
+1184 ATTNHPG

-1263 PNFKPAVT
+1263 PKFKPAVT

-1479 GKRYGN
+1479 GKR
-1485 ETIYWHYY
+1485 
-1493 NEERDR
+1493 
-1499 IDYYG
+1499 
-1504 PVQTNAQGTFAVKI
+1504 
-1518 DHFSTYVMTERHS
+1518 
-1531 IVGAELRVGE
+1531 
-1541 TTLAPDGGFLNDA
+1541 
-1554 ADIVKVNP
+1554 
-1562 STGAAKECK
+1562 

>member
-1 MVWKRFTAFCLAA
+1 
-14 AMMAA
+14 MMAA

-37 SGDLEVATLG
+37 SGDVEAATLG
-47 FIKKPWDENKDPST
+47 FIKKSWDDDKDHPERT
-61 TEVVS
+61 TVVS

-74 SIKPGYMENEKTS
+74 SIKSGYEENKETS
-87 FNFDSTEGKPAPK
+87 FNYDSTDGTAPK

-116 VADDFPDPNGT
+116 VADDFPAIDKQT
-127 HGTQEVWITG
+127 VMITG
-137 NYYAIA
+137 NYYAIK
-143 GQGRAV
+143 GQGKALEKINGADR
-149 ETIDGAPRRSI
+149 TKIDATVD
-160 KAAIE
+160 
-165 PEYITQY
+165 PERIMQY
-172 GELTITAEKGEAVV
+172 GELTIKATQGEIVAN
-186 DGKSQGGAIF
+186 GKSQGGATF
-196 TVTAPDRIANG
+196 TVTAPKFLSNG
-207 DTENGLFGYNDG
+207 GAENGLYGYDG
-219 TVAADRLANGD
+219 GAVGSRRADNGD
-230 LIVEITPKPSTTR
+230 LIVEIHPPAGTAGR
-243 LEPLIFTIT
+243 LDDLTFTIT
-252 PSPAYEYFVTQDKG
+252 PSKAYEYFVTPDKQHSAG
-266 NSNTTTSKN
+266 TNNF
-275 MYLKQDGTPWL
+275 YLKEDGTPYA
-286 DTELLDNGFPPEKT
+286 DDELLDNGLPPVKT
-300 RNDVIQKDEKIT
+300 MNDVIQKDEEIT
-312 LYLDLPK
+312 FYLDLPK
-319 SNTLSL
+319 SNTLL
-325 KVIKATAAV
+325 LTVIKATAAV

-412 EREITNVKGK
+412 EREITDVKGK

-436 TTSAQQEIEIVIR
+436 TKSAQQEIDIVIR

-1067 RIKIQSNRD
+1067 RIKIQSSRD

-1149 LSATNTENWQPD
+1149 LSADNTENWQPD
-1161 PFIRTTLDYEA
+1161 PFIRTTLNYEA

>member
-37 SGDLEVATLG
+37 SGDVEAATLG
-47 FIKKPWDENKDPST
+47 FIKKSWDDDKDHPERT
-61 TEVVS
+61 TVVS

-74 SIKPGYMENEKTS
+74 SIKSGYEENKETS
-87 FNFDSTEGKPAPK
+87 FNYDSTDGTAPK

-116 VADDFPDPNGT
+116 VADDFPAIDKQT
-127 HGTQEVWITG
+127 VMITG
-137 NYYAIA
+137 NYYAIK
-143 GQGRAV
+143 GQGKALEKINGADR
-149 ETIDGAPRRSI
+149 TKIDATVD
-160 KAAIE
+160 
-165 PEYITQY
+165 PERIMQY
-172 GELTITAEKGEAVV
+172 GELTIKATQGEIVAN
-186 DGKSQGGAIF
+186 GKSQGGATF
-196 TVTAPDRIANG
+196 TVTAPEFLSNG
-207 DTENGLFGYNDG
+207 GAKNGLYGYDG
-219 TVAADRLANGD
+219 GAVGSRRADNGD
-230 LIVEITPKPSTTR
+230 LIVEIHPPAGTAGR
-243 LEPLIFTIT
+243 LDDLTFTIT

-286 DTELLDNGFPPEKT
+286 DTELLDNGRPPVKT
-300 RNDVIQKDEKIT
+300 MNDVIQKDEEIT
-312 LYLDLPK
+312 FYLDLPK
-319 SNTLSL
+319 SNPLFLT
-325 KVIKATAAV
+325 VIKATAAV
-334 EEIANDIKIS
+334 EGIAVDIKFS

-412 EREITNVKGK
+412 EREITDVKGK

-436 TTSAQQEIEIVIR
+436 TKSAQQEIDIVIR

-458 LTAQWLNKDDLSSGV
+458 LTAQWLNRDDLSSGV
-473 NDDANKI
+473 DDDANKI
-480 PMNTE
+480 TMDTE

-995 GDKSEY
+995 GDKPEY

-1067 RIKIQSNRD
+1067 RIKIQSSRD

-1135 ITREEPSHDAYLKA
+1135 ITREEPSHDAYLFVIET
-1149 LSATNTENWQPD
+1149 ATTENWQPD

-1184 ATTYHPG
+1184 ATTNHPG

-1263 PNFKPAVT
+1263 PKFKPAVT

-1541 TTLAPDGGFLNDA
+1541 TTLAPDGGFLNHA

>member
-37 SGDLEVATLG
+37 SGDVEAATLG
-47 FIKKPWDENKDPST
+47 FIKKSWDDDKDHPERT
-61 TEVVS
+61 TVVS

-74 SIKPGYMENEKTS
+74 SIKSGYEENKETS
-87 FNFDSTEGKPAPK
+87 FNYDSTDGTAPK

-106 TGTGKTRRLD
+106 TGTGNTRRLD
-116 VADDFPDPNGT
+116 VSDSFPAIDKQT
-127 HGTQEVWITG
+127 VMITG
-137 NYYAIA
+137 NYYAIK
-143 GQGRAV
+143 GQGKALEKINGADR
-149 ETIDGAPRRSI
+149 TKIDATVD
-160 KAAIE
+160 
-165 PEYITQY
+165 PERIMQY
-172 GELTITAEKGEAVV
+172 GELTIKATQGEIVAN
-186 DGKSQGGAIF
+186 GKSQGGATF
-196 TVTAPDRIANG
+196 TVTAPKFLSNG
-207 DTENGLFGYNDG
+207 GAENGLYGYDG
-219 TVAADRLANGD
+219 GAVGSRRADNGD
-230 LIVEITPKPSTTR
+230 LIVEIHPPAGTAGR
-243 LEPLIFTIT
+243 LDDLTFTIT
-252 PSPAYEYFVTQDKG
+252 PSKAYEYFVTPDKR
-266 NSNTTTSKN
+266 NSAGTNN
-275 MYLKQDGTPWL
+275 FYLKEDGTPYA
-286 DTELLDNGFPPEKT
+286 DDELLDNGLPPVKT
-300 RNDVIQKDEKIT
+300 MNDVIQKDEEIT
-312 LYLDLPK
+312 FYLDLPK
-319 SNTLSL
+319 SNTLL
-325 KVIKATAAV
+325 LTVIKATAAV

-412 EREITNVKGK
+412 EREITDVKGK

-436 TTSAQQEIEIVIR
+436 TKSAQQEIDIVIR

-1161 PFIRTTLDYEA
+1161 PFIRTTLNYEA

-1263 PNFKPAVT
+1263 PKFKPAVT

>member
-1 MVWKRFTAFCLAA
+1 M
-14 AMMAA
+14 
-19 NVADVALLAAPFT
+19 
-32 SNARA
+32 
-37 SGDLEVATLG
+37 
-47 FIKKPWDENKDPST
+47 
-61 TEVVS
+61 
-66 GGSVDLSV
+66 
-74 SIKPGYMENEKTS
+74 
-87 FNFDSTEGKPAPK
+87 
-100 DDDIVI
+100 
-106 TGTGKTRRLD
+106 
-116 VADDFPDPNGT
+116 
-127 HGTQEVWITG
+127 
-137 NYYAIA
+137 
-143 GQGRAV
+143 
-149 ETIDGAPRRSI
+149 
-160 KAAIE
+160 
-165 PEYITQY
+165 
-172 GELTITAEKGEAVV
+172 
-186 DGKSQGGAIF
+186 
-196 TVTAPDRIANG
+196 
-207 DTENGLFGYNDG
+207 
-219 TVAADRLANGD
+219 
-230 LIVEITPKPSTTR
+230 
-243 LEPLIFTIT
+243 
-252 PSPAYEYFVTQDKG
+252 
-266 NSNTTTSKN
+266 
-275 MYLKQDGTPWL
+275 
-286 DTELLDNGFPPEKT
+286 
-300 RNDVIQKDEKIT
+300 
-312 LYLDLPK
+312 
-319 SNTLSL
+319 
-325 KVIKATAAV
+325 
-334 EEIANDIKIS
+334 
-344 ANRNDEK
+344 
-351 FIKLDPGDALNW
+351 
-363 ITTDFSLR
+363 
-371 NYQNQYNDKFTI
+371 
-383 SWDWKA
+383 
-389 DDSAYQDN
+389 
-397 VHIGESNNEWIGATI
+397 
-412 EREITNVKGK
+412 
-422 LLYTV
+422 
-427 TFKDRNGKE
+427 
-436 TTSAQQEIEIVIR
+436 
-449 GTGDPPVAT
+449 
-458 LTAQWLNKDDLSSGV
+458 
-473 NDDANKI
+473 
-480 PMNTE
+480 
-485 LNNNGTQLKMDVYKG
+485 
-500 GVIGYKN
+500 
-507 PQSPYRYE
+507 
-515 ITASMGARQS
+515 
-525 WAKYMIIDASG
+525 
-536 STDAVT
+536 
-542 VQLNTTSGIQDYTFG
+542 
-557 SEFNNPS
+557 
-564 ISNKDTAVNIP
+564 
-575 VQINAAKPGTV
+575 
-586 TLTFR
+586 
-591 FFVEDSKGNPVEL
+591 
-604 DYKPR
+604 
-609 VTITVVDTSPSED
+609 
-622 ATLSSLVMKDPKGQ
+622 
-636 SIDFGF
+636 
-642 TPEATQP
+642 
-649 FEIKVPFKTESITLE
+649 E

-1067 RIKIQSNRD
+1067 RIKIQSSRD

-1161 PFIRTTLDYEA
+1161 PFIRTTLNYEA

-1184 ATTYHPG
+1184 ATTNHPG

-1263 PNFKPAVT
+1263 PKFKPAVT

>member
-32 SNARA
+32 TNARA
-37 SGDLEVATLG
+37 SSDVEAATLG
-47 FIKKPWDENKDPST
+47 FIKKSWDDDKDHPERT
-61 TEVVS
+61 TVVS

-74 SIKPGYMENEKTS
+74 SIKSGYEENKETS
-87 FNFDSTEGKPAPK
+87 FNYDSTDGTAPK

-116 VADDFPDPNGT
+116 VADDFPAIDKQT
-127 HGTQEVWITG
+127 VMITG
-137 NYYAIA
+137 NYYAIK
-143 GQGRAV
+143 GQGKALEKINGADR
-149 ETIDGAPRRSI
+149 TKIDATVD
-160 KAAIE
+160 
-165 PEYITQY
+165 PERIMQY
-172 GELTITAEKGEAVV
+172 GELTIKATQGEIVAN
-186 DGKSQGGAIF
+186 GKSQGGATF
-196 TVTAPDRIANG
+196 TVTAPKFLSNG
-207 DTENGLFGYNDG
+207 GAENGLYGYDGG
-219 TVAADRLANGD
+219 TVGSRRADNGD
-230 LIVEITPKPSTTR
+230 LIVEIHPPAGTAGR
-243 LEPLIFTIT
+243 LDDLTFTIT
-252 PSPAYEYFVTQDKG
+252 PSKAYEYFVTPDKQ
-266 NSNTTTSKN
+266 NSAGTNN
-275 MYLKQDGTPWL
+275 FYLKEDGTPYA
-286 DTELLDNGFPPEKT
+286 DDELLDNGLPPVKT
-300 RNDVIQKDEKIT
+300 MNDVIQKDEEIT
-312 LYLDLPK
+312 FYLDLPK
-319 SNTLSL
+319 SNTLL
-325 KVIKATAAV
+325 LTVIKATAAV

-412 EREITNVKGK
+412 EREITDVKGK

-458 LTAQWLNKDDLSSGV
+458 LTAQWLNRDDLSSGV
-473 NDDANKI
+473 DDDANKI
-480 PMNTE
+480 TMDTE

-760 DMKNNYLKDFNPL
+760 DMKNNYLKDFDPL

-995 GDKSEY
+995 GDKPEY

-1161 PFIRTTLDYEA
+1161 PFIRTTLNYEA

-1184 ATTYHPG
+1184 ATPNHPG

-1263 PNFKPAVT
+1263 PKFKPAVT

>member
-37 SGDLEVATLG
+37 SGDVEAATLG
-47 FIKKPWDENKDPST
+47 FIKKSWDDDKDHPERT
-61 TEVVS
+61 TVVS

-74 SIKPGYMENEKTS
+74 SIKSGYEENKETS
-87 FNFDSTEGKPAPK
+87 FNYDSTDGTAPK

-106 TGTGKTRRLD
+106 TGTGNTRRLD
-116 VADDFPDPNGT
+116 VSDSFPAIDKQT
-127 HGTQEVWITG
+127 VMITG
-137 NYYAIA
+137 NYYAIK
-143 GQGRAV
+143 GQGKALEKINGADR
-149 ETIDGAPRRSI
+149 TKIDATVD
-160 KAAIE
+160 
-165 PEYITQY
+165 PERIMQY
-172 GELTITAEKGEAVV
+172 GELTIKATQGEIVAN
-186 DGKSQGGAIF
+186 GKSQGGATF
-196 TVTAPDRIANG
+196 TVTAPKFLSNG
-207 DTENGLFGYNDG
+207 GAENGLYGYDG
-219 TVAADRLANGD
+219 GAVGSRRADNGD
-230 LIVEITPKPSTTR
+230 LIVEIHPPAGTAGR
-243 LEPLIFTIT
+243 LDDLTFTIT

-286 DTELLDNGFPPEKT
+286 DTELLDNGRPPVKT
-300 RNDVIQKDEKIT
+300 MNDVIQKDEEIT
-312 LYLDLPK
+312 FYLDLPK
-319 SNTLSL
+319 SNTLL
-325 KVIKATAAV
+325 LTVIKATAAV

-412 EREITNVKGK
+412 EREITDVKGK

-436 TTSAQQEIEIVIR
+436 TKSAQQEIDIVIR

>member
-37 SGDLEVATLG
+37 SGDVEAATLG
-47 FIKKPWDENKDPST
+47 FIKKSWDDDKDHPERT
-61 TEVVS
+61 TVVS

-74 SIKPGYMENEKTS
+74 SIKSGYEENKETS
-87 FNFDSTEGKPAPK
+87 FNYDSTDGTAPK

-116 VADDFPDPNGT
+116 VSDSFPAIDKQT
-127 HGTQEVWITG
+127 VMITG
-137 NYYAIA
+137 NYYAIK
-143 GQGRAV
+143 GQGKALEKINGADR
-149 ETIDGAPRRSI
+149 TKIDATVD
-160 KAAIE
+160 
-165 PEYITQY
+165 PERIMQY
-172 GELTITAEKGEAVV
+172 GELTIKATQGEIVAN
-186 DGKSQGGAIF
+186 GKSQGGATF
-196 TVTAPDRIANG
+196 TVTAPEFLSNG
-207 DTENGLFGYNDG
+207 GAENGLYGYDGG
-219 TVAADRLANGD
+219 TVGSRRADNGD
-230 LIVEITPKPSTTR
+230 LIVEIHPPASTAGR
-243 LEPLIFTIT
+243 LDDLTFTIT
-252 PSPAYEYFVTQDKG
+252 PSKAYEYFVTPDKQ
-266 NSNTTTSKN
+266 NSAGTNN
-275 MYLKQDGTPWL
+275 FYLKEDGTPYA
-286 DTELLDNGFPPEKT
+286 DDELLDNGLPPVKT
-300 RNDVIQKDEKIT
+300 MNDVIQKDEEIT
-312 LYLDLPK
+312 FYLDLPK
-319 SNTLSL
+319 SNTLL
-325 KVIKATAAV
+325 LTVIKATAAV

-383 SWDWKA
+383 SWDWRA

-412 EREITNVKGK
+412 EREITDVKGK

-436 TTSAQQEIEIVIR
+436 TKSAQQEIDIVIR

-458 LTAQWLNKDDLSSGV
+458 LTAQWLNRDDLSSGV
-473 NDDANKI
+473 DDDANKI
-480 PMNTE
+480 TMDTE

-694 DNPEKVEAGKPTDK
+694 DNPEKVEAGKPTDT

-995 GDKSEY
+995 GDKPEY

-1067 RIKIQSNRD
+1067 RIKIQSSRD

>member
-1 MVWKRFTAFCLAA
+1 
-14 AMMAA
+14 MMAA

-37 SGDLEVATLG
+37 SGDVEAATLG
-47 FIKKPWDENKDPST
+47 FIKKSWDDDKDHPERT
-61 TEVVS
+61 TVVS

-74 SIKPGYMENEKTS
+74 SIKSGYEENKETS
-87 FNFDSTEGKPAPK
+87 FNYDSTDGTAPK

-116 VADDFPDPNGT
+116 VADDFPAIDKQT
-127 HGTQEVWITG
+127 VMITG
-137 NYYAIA
+137 NYYAIK
-143 GQGRAV
+143 GQGKALEKINGADR
-149 ETIDGAPRRSI
+149 TKIDATVD
-160 KAAIE
+160 
-165 PEYITQY
+165 PERIMQY
-172 GELTITAEKGEAVV
+172 GELTIKATQGEIVAN
-186 DGKSQGGAIF
+186 GKSQGGATF
-196 TVTAPDRIANG
+196 TVTAPKFLSNG
-207 DTENGLFGYNDG
+207 GAENGLYGYDG
-219 TVAADRLANGD
+219 GAVGSRRADNGD
-230 LIVEITPKPSTTR
+230 LIVEIHPPAGTAGR
-243 LEPLIFTIT
+243 LDDLTFTIT
-252 PSPAYEYFVTQDKG
+252 PSKAYEYFVTPDKQ
-266 NSNTTTSKN
+266 NSAGTNN
-275 MYLKQDGTPWL
+275 FYLKEDGTPYA
-286 DTELLDNGFPPEKT
+286 
-300 RNDVIQKDEKIT
+300 DEEIT
-312 LYLDLPK
+312 FYLDLPK
-319 SNTLSL
+319 SNTLL
-325 KVIKATAAV
+325 LTVIKATAAV

-412 EREITNVKGK
+412 EREITDVKGK

-436 TTSAQQEIEIVIR
+436 TKSAQQEIDIVIR

-1161 PFIRTTLDYEA
+1161 PFIRTTLNYEA

-1184 ATTYHPG
+1184 ATTNHPG

-1263 PNFKPAVT
+1263 PKFKPAVT

>member
-32 SNARA
+32 TNARA
-37 SGDLEVATLG
+37 SSDVEAATLG
-47 FIKKPWDENKDPST
+47 FIKKSWDDDKDHPERT
-61 TEVVS
+61 TVVS

-74 SIKPGYMENEKTS
+74 SIKSGYEENKETS
-87 FNFDSTEGKPAPK
+87 FNYDSTDGTAPQ

-116 VADDFPDPNGT
+116 VADDFPAIDKQT
-127 HGTQEVWITG
+127 VMITG
-137 NYYAIA
+137 NYYAIK
-143 GQGRAV
+143 GQGKALEKINGADR
-149 ETIDGAPRRSI
+149 TKIDATVD
-160 KAAIE
+160 
-165 PEYITQY
+165 PERIMQY
-172 GELTITAEKGEAVV
+172 GELTIKATQGEIVAN
-186 DGKSQGGAIF
+186 GKSQGGATF
-196 TVTAPDRIANG
+196 TVTAPKFLSNG
-207 DTENGLFGYNDG
+207 GAENGLYGYNGG
-219 TVAADRLANGD
+219 TVGSRRADNGD
-230 LIVEITPKPSTTR
+230 LIVEIHPPASTTGR
-243 LEPLIFTIT
+243 LDDLTFTIT
-252 PSPAYEYFVTQDKG
+252 PSKAYEYFVTPDKR
-266 NSNTTTSKN
+266 NSAGTNN
-275 MYLKQDGTPWL
+275 FYLKEDGTPYA
-286 DTELLDNGFPPEKT
+286 DDELLDNGLPPVKT
-300 RNDVIQKDEKIT
+300 MNDVIQKDEEIT
-312 LYLDLPK
+312 FYLDLPK
-319 SNTLSL
+319 SNTLL
-325 KVIKATAAV
+325 LTVIKATAAV

-412 EREITNVKGK
+412 EREITDVKGK

-427 TFKDRNGKE
+427 IFKDRNGKE
-436 TTSAQQEIEIVIR
+436 TKSAQQEIEIVIR

-458 LTAQWLNKDDLSSGV
+458 LTAQWLNRDDLSSGV
-473 NDDANKI
+473 DDDANKI
-480 PMNTE
+480 TMDTE

-649 FEIKVPFKTESITLE
+649 FVIKVPFKTESIKLE

-1067 RIKIQSNRD
+1067 RIKIQSSRD

-1184 ATTYHPG
+1184 ATTNHPG

-1263 PNFKPAVT
+1263 PKFKPAVT

-1562 STGAAKECK
+1562 STGAAKECR

>member
-37 SGDLEVATLG
+37 SGDVEAATLG
-47 FIKKPWDENKDPST
+47 FIKKSWDDDKDHPERT
-61 TEVVS
+61 TVVS

-74 SIKPGYMENEKTS
+74 SIKSGYEENKETS
-87 FNFDSTEGKPAPK
+87 FNYDSTDGTAPK

-116 VADDFPDPNGT
+116 VADDFPAIDKQT
-127 HGTQEVWITG
+127 VMITG
-137 NYYAIA
+137 NYYAIK
-143 GQGRAV
+143 GQGKALEKINGADR
-149 ETIDGAPRRSI
+149 TKIDATVD
-160 KAAIE
+160 
-165 PEYITQY
+165 PERIMQY
-172 GELTITAEKGEAVV
+172 GELTIKATQGEIVAN
-186 DGKSQGGAIF
+186 GKSQGGATF
-196 TVTAPDRIANG
+196 TVTAPKFLSNG
-207 DTENGLFGYNDG
+207 GAENGLYGYDG
-219 TVAADRLANGD
+219 GAVGSRRADNGD
-230 LIVEITPKPSTTR
+230 LIVEIHPPAGTAGR
-243 LEPLIFTIT
+243 LDDLTFTIT
-252 PSPAYEYFVTQDKG
+252 PSKAYEYFVTPDKQHSAG
-266 NSNTTTSKN
+266 TNNF
-275 MYLKQDGTPWL
+275 YLKEDGTPYA
-286 DTELLDNGFPPEKT
+286 DDELLDNGLPPVKT
-300 RNDVIQKDEKIT
+300 MNDVIQKDEEIT
-312 LYLDLPK
+312 FYLDLPK
-319 SNTLSL
+319 SNTLL
-325 KVIKATAAV
+325 LTVIKATAAV

-412 EREITNVKGK
+412 EREITDVKGK

-436 TTSAQQEIEIVIR
+436 TKSAQQEIDIVIR

-1067 RIKIQSNRD
+1067 RIKIQSSRD

-1149 LSATNTENWQPD
+1149 LSADNTENWQPD
-1161 PFIRTTLDYEA
+1161 PFIRTTLNYEA

>member
-1 MVWKRFTAFCLAA
+1 
-14 AMMAA
+14 MMAA

-32 SNARA
+32 TNARA
-37 SGDLEVATLG
+37 SGDVEAATLG
-47 FIKKPWDENKDPST
+47 FIKKSWDDDKDHPERT
-61 TEVVS
+61 TVVS

-74 SIKPGYMENEKTS
+74 SIKSGYEENKETS
-87 FNFDSTEGKPAPK
+87 FNYDSTDGTAPK

-116 VADDFPDPNGT
+116 VADDFPAIDKQT
-127 HGTQEVWITG
+127 VMITG
-137 NYYAIA
+137 NYYAIK
-143 GQGRAV
+143 GQGKALEKINGADR
-149 ETIDGAPRRSI
+149 TKIDATVD
-160 KAAIE
+160 
-165 PEYITQY
+165 PERIMQY
-172 GELTITAEKGEAVV
+172 GELTIKATQGEIVAN
-186 DGKSQGGAIF
+186 GKSQGGATF
-196 TVTAPDRIANG
+196 TVTAPKFLSNG
-207 DTENGLFGYNDG
+207 GAENGLYGYDG
-219 TVAADRLANGD
+219 GAVGSRRADNGD
-230 LIVEITPKPSTTR
+230 LIVEIHPPAGTPGR
-243 LEPLIFTIT
+243 LDDLTFTIT
-252 PSPAYEYFVTQDKG
+252 PSKAYEYFVTPDKQ
-266 NSNTTTSKN
+266 NSAGTNN
-275 MYLKQDGTPWL
+275 FYLKEDGTPYA
-286 DTELLDNGFPPEKT
+286 DDELLDNGLPPVKT
-300 RNDVIQKDEKIT
+300 MNDVIQKDEEIT
-312 LYLDLPK
+312 FYLDLPK
-319 SNTLSL
+319 SNTLL
-325 KVIKATAAV
+325 LTVIKATAAV

-412 EREITNVKGK
+412 EREITDVKGK

-436 TTSAQQEIEIVIR
+436 TKSAQQEIDIVIR

-458 LTAQWLNKDDLSSGV
+458 LTAQWLNRDDLSSGV
-473 NDDANKI
+473 DDDANKI
-480 PMNTE
+480 TMDTE

-1149 LSATNTENWQPD
+1149 LSADNTENWQPD
-1161 PFIRTTLDYEA
+1161 PFIRTTLNYEA

-1263 PNFKPAVT
+1263 PKFKPAVT

-1562 STGAAKECK
+1562 STGAAKECR

>member
-37 SGDLEVATLG
+37 SGDVEAATLG
-47 FIKKPWDENKDPST
+47 FIKKSWDDDKDHPERT
-61 TEVVS
+61 TVVS

-74 SIKPGYMENEKTS
+74 SIKSGYEENKETS
-87 FNFDSTEGKPAPK
+87 FNYDSTDGTAPK

-116 VADDFPDPNGT
+116 VADDFPAIDKQT
-127 HGTQEVWITG
+127 VMITG
-137 NYYAIA
+137 NYYAIK
-143 GQGRAV
+143 GQGKALEKINGADR
-149 ETIDGAPRRSI
+149 TKIDATVD
-160 KAAIE
+160 
-165 PEYITQY
+165 PERIMQY
-172 GELTITAEKGEAVV
+172 GELTIKATQGEIVAN
-186 DGKSQGGAIF
+186 GKSQGGATF
-196 TVTAPDRIANG
+196 TVTAPEFLSNG
-207 DTENGLFGYNDG
+207 GAENGLYGYNG
-219 TVAADRLANGD
+219 GAVGSRRADNGD
-230 LIVEITPKPSTTR
+230 LIVEIHPPASTAGR
-243 LEPLIFTIT
+243 LDDLTFTIT
-252 PSPAYEYFVTQDKG
+252 PSKAYEYFVTPDKQ
-266 NSNTTTSKN
+266 NSAGTNN
-275 MYLKQDGTPWL
+275 FYLKEDGTPYA
-286 DTELLDNGFPPEKT
+286 DDELLDNGLPPVKT
-300 RNDVIQKDEKIT
+300 MNDVIQKDEEIT
-312 LYLDLPK
+312 FYLDLPK
-319 SNTLSL
+319 SNTLL
-325 KVIKATAAV
+325 LTVIKATAAV

-412 EREITNVKGK
+412 EREITDVKGK

-436 TTSAQQEIEIVIR
+436 TKSAQQEIDIVIR

-760 DMKNNYLKDFNPL
+760 DMKNNYLKDFDPL

-1067 RIKIQSNRD
+1067 RIKIQSSRD

-1149 LSATNTENWQPD
+1149 LSADNTENWQPD
-1161 PFIRTTLDYEA
+1161 PFIRTTLNYEA

>member
-37 SGDLEVATLG
+37 SGDVEAATLG
-47 FIKKPWDENKDPST
+47 FIKKSWDDDKDHPERT
-61 TEVVS
+61 TVVS

-74 SIKPGYMENEKTS
+74 SIKSGYEENKETS
-87 FNFDSTEGKPAPK
+87 FNYDSTDGTAPK

-106 TGTGKTRRLD
+106 TGTGNTRRLD
-116 VADDFPDPNGT
+116 VSDSFPAIDKQT
-127 HGTQEVWITG
+127 VMITG
-137 NYYAIA
+137 NYYAIK
-143 GQGRAV
+143 GQGKALEKINGADR
-149 ETIDGAPRRSI
+149 TKIDATVD
-160 KAAIE
+160 
-165 PEYITQY
+165 PERIMQY
-172 GELTITAEKGEAVV
+172 GELTIKATQGEIVAN
-186 DGKSQGGAIF
+186 GKSQGGATF
-196 TVTAPDRIANG
+196 TVTAPKFLSNG
-207 DTENGLFGYNDG
+207 GAENGLYGYDG
-219 TVAADRLANGD
+219 GAVGSRRADNGD
-230 LIVEITPKPSTTR
+230 LIVEIHPPAGTAGR
-243 LEPLIFTIT
+243 LDDLTFTIT

-286 DTELLDNGFPPEKT
+286 DTELLDNGRPPVKT
-300 RNDVIQKDEKIT
+300 MNDVIQKDEEIT
-312 LYLDLPK
+312 FYLDLPK
-319 SNTLSL
+319 SNTLL
-325 KVIKATAAV
+325 LTVIKATAAV

-412 EREITNVKGK
+412 EREITDVKGK

-436 TTSAQQEIEIVIR
+436 TKSAQQEIDIVIR

-1562 STGAAKECK
+1562 STGAAKECR

>member
-1 MVWKRFTAFCLAA
+1 
-14 AMMAA
+14 MMAA

-37 SGDLEVATLG
+37 SGDVEAATLG
-47 FIKKPWDENKDPST
+47 FIKKSWDDDKDHPERT
-61 TEVVS
+61 TVVS

-74 SIKPGYMENEKTS
+74 SIKSGYEENKETS
-87 FNFDSTEGKPAPK
+87 FNYDSTDGTAPK

-116 VADDFPDPNGT
+116 VADDFPAIDKQT
-127 HGTQEVWITG
+127 VMITG
-137 NYYAIA
+137 NYYAIK
-143 GQGRAV
+143 GQGKALEKINGADR
-149 ETIDGAPRRSI
+149 TKIDATVD
-160 KAAIE
+160 
-165 PEYITQY
+165 PERIMQY
-172 GELTITAEKGEAVV
+172 GELTIKATQGEIVAN
-186 DGKSQGGAIF
+186 GKSQGGATF
-196 TVTAPDRIANG
+196 TVTAPEFLSNG
-207 DTENGLFGYNDG
+207 GAENGLYGYNG
-219 TVAADRLANGD
+219 GAVGSRRADNGD
-230 LIVEITPKPSTTR
+230 LIVEIHPPASTAGR
-243 LEPLIFTIT
+243 LDDLTFTIT
-252 PSPAYEYFVTQDKG
+252 PSKAYEYFVTPDKR
-266 NSNTTTSKN
+266 NSAGTNN
-275 MYLKQDGTPWL
+275 FYLKEDGTPYA
-286 DTELLDNGFPPEKT
+286 DDELLDNGLPPVKT
-300 RNDVIQKDEKIT
+300 MNDVIQKDEEIT
-312 LYLDLPK
+312 FYLDLPK
-319 SNTLSL
+319 SNTLL
-325 KVIKATAAV
+325 LTVIKATAAV

-412 EREITNVKGK
+412 EREITDVKGK

-436 TTSAQQEIEIVIR
+436 TKSAQQEIDIVIR

-995 GDKSEY
+995 GDKPEY

-1149 LSATNTENWQPD
+1149 LSADNTENWQPD
-1161 PFIRTTLDYEA
+1161 PFIRTTLNYEA

-1184 ATTYHPG
+1184 ATTNHPG

-1562 STGAAKECK
+1562 STGAAKECR